1 MERMVP
7 TQEEIQRRFLDG
19 LPERLERLREAMG
32 LSWRD
37 LAYRLDVADER
48 VADWREGRAPSG
60 DAMYALLQLAA
71 GAPGGLEAL
80 YPEFA
85 PGSEDEDDQKGEE
98 PWA

>member
-19 LPERLERLREAMG
+19 LPERLESLREAMG

-37 LAYRLDVADER
+37 LASRLDVADER
-48 VADWREGRAPSG
+48 VAAWRKGRAPSG

-85 PGSEDEDDQKGEE
+85 PGSDDDEEEGEE